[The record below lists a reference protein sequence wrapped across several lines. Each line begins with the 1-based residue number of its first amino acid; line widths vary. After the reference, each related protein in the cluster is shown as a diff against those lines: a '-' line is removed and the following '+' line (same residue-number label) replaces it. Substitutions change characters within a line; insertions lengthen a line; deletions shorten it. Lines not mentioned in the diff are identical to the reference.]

1 MRLRAHT
8 CATAVSPESRRTVL
22 RIGLTGGIGSGKSV
36 VADEFRQLGV
46 PVIDTDE
53 IARELVLPGSE
64 ALREITRTFG
74 REVLHDDGTLD
85 RAKLRNIVFS
95 DGTMRHALET
105 ILHPRIRAEVGRRV
119 AALTAPYCVVVIPLL
134 LESGSDYH
142 LNRVLVVNAPVETR
156 VERLMR
162 DRGLSRSEIADI
174 MAVQATDDQRQS
186 VADDFI
192 ENNGSRVELRHRVA
206 DLDRRYRQ

>member
-1 MRLRAHT
+1 M
-8 CATAVSPESRRTVL
+8 L